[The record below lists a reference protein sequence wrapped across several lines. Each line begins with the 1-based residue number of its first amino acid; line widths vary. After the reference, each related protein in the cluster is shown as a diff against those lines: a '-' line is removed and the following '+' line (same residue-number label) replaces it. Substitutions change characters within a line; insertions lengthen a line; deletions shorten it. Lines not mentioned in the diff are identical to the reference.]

1 MFHHRFVRLLFGDV
15 SWVFPYDVYLPWLK
29 IGWETLLYDIVPL
42 INTVHRDST
51 NITDVEENE

>member
-29 IGWETLLYDIVPL
+29 IGWETLLQNSV
-42 INTVHRDST
+42 DSLLT
-51 NITDVEENE
+51 Q